1 MYARKCSTIV
11 LHFSAWIWI
20 CRVVTHKNWKEIT
33 YMGPCKSKWQASK
46 QSTNFNC
53 QKRNTHAEWATESEG
68 ERGEK
73 FERTKAKAYTDK
85 TKTIHHIKQLDKGTS
100 FSSVRFF
107 FCFASFALFFIL
119 LLQFSFHVLSLLHFF
134 CCVLVF
140 LSSILCYTRSLF
152 FRSHLN
158 ERTYTIFVY
167 IPVNCMDIKK
177 IGAAIAIYRKI
188 LSLKAMDEGFSF
200 AVFVC
205 SLRAKRCKKK
215 CVLVTW

>member
-1 MYARKCSTIV
+1 MYSRKCSTIV

-53 QKRNTHAEWATESEG
+53 QKRNTHAEWATQSER

-107 FCFASFALFFIL
+107 FCFLFCFFCAFFHLITAIFVSRSFSVTFFL
-119 LLQFSFHVLSLLHFF
+119 LRTRFSFVHSVLHS
-134 CCVLVF
+134 
-140 LSSILCYTRSLF
+140 
-152 FRSHLN
+152 
-158 ERTYTIFVY
+158 FV
-167 IPVNCMDIKK
+167 V
-177 IGAAIAIYRKI
+177 
-188 LSLKAMDEGFSF
+188 FSF
-200 AVFVC
+200 TFEWENVHNFRVY
-205 SLRAKRCKKK
+205 SG
-215 CVLVTW
+215 